1 MYIPFKVLQKKKVR
15 KGQWHY
21 VWGNVVGSVGEGQ
34 TRSSRL
40 PWLQHTVGKD
50 LGAAIAIIIIHP
62 PKIIIIIVVIIIIS
76 ISIGN
81 HMSVSAI
88 NDLHHE
94 WCLKIVPK
102 LHEPL
107 GE

>member
-1 MYIPFKVLQKKKVR
+1 M
-15 KGQWHY
+15 
-21 VWGNVVGSVGEGQ
+21 
-34 TRSSRL
+34 
-40 PWLQHTVGKD
+40 
-50 LGAAIAIIIIHP
+50 GAAIAIIIIHP
-62 PKIIIIIVVIIIIS
+62 PKIIIIIIVVIIIII

-94 WCLKIVPK
+94 GCLKIVPK

-107 GE
+107 GEYNFQTSRVIYHINII